1 MLNEQCDSSSTSI
14 SLTFYSLVHAHVFVS
29 ASIFTYFFCIRLSS
43 FRRESIYTR
52 FCEKIFTSFYS
63 TLDEYFCILGNDD
76 IAFVLIFSRVYSRR
90 LIFYLMGLRLRMVFT
105 QYIFRFII
113 NLFNEFVISWVC
125 YVSNFTKFYNI
136 VSYNL
141 MFTNKNVW
149 GKDSSIV

>member
-1 MLNEQCDSSSTSI
+1 MRFLVDLDLSDVLFACPCFCLRFDFYV
-14 SLTFYSLVHAHVFVS
+14 LLLYKTFV
-29 ASIFTYFFCIRLSS
+29 LSK
-43 FRRESIYTR
+43 RIYLYTR
-52 FCEKIFTSFYS
+52 FCEKFFTSFYS
-63 TLDEYFCILGNDD
+63 TLDEYFCIMGNDD

>member
-1 MLNEQCDSSSTSI
+1 MRFLVDLDLSDVLFACPCPCFCLRFDFYV
-14 SLTFYSLVHAHVFVS
+14 LLLYKTFV
-29 ASIFTYFFCIRLSS
+29 LSK
-43 FRRESIYTR
+43 RIYLYTR
-52 FCEKIFTSFYS
+52 FCEKIFTFFYN
-63 TLDEYFCILGNDD
+63 TLDEYFCIMGNDD